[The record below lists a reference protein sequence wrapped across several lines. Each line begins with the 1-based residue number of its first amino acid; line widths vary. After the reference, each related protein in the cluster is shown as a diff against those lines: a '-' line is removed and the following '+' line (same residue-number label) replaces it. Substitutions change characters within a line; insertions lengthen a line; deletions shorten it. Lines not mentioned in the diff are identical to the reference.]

1 MNLEQ
6 KISMIEEQFDDILSH
21 AGDHGNMKLT
31 YNYKENEF
39 GGNPYIW
46 VDLKANINSI
56 PYKEKKFTYHMASQT
71 EIGFINEIKAW
82 LFDMLD
88 GVANL

>member
-6 KISMIEEQFDDILSH
+6 KIGMIEAQFDDVLSH
-21 AGDHGNMKLT
+21 SGDHGYMKLT
-31 YNYKENEF
+31 YNYKENKF
-39 GGNPYIW
+39 GGNPHVW
-46 VDLKANINSI
+46 VDLEANINSI
-56 PYKEKKFTYHMASQT
+56 PYKEKRFTYQMASQT